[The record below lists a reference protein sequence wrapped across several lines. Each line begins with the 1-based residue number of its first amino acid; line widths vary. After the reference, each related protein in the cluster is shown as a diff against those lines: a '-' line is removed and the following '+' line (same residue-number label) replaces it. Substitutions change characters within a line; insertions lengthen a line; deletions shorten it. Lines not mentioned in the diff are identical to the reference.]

1 MDDRAIEPVRVAVV
15 GLGWW
20 GRRILAGI
28 AASPLLEAVAGVDPD
43 PAAARAACDPH
54 GLATYGSLEEALA
67 HPGLEGVVIVTP
79 HGLHESQV
87 LAAAQAGKHVF
98 CEKPFALGAAAA
110 RRMVRACTERGLRL
124 GVGHE
129 RRFEPAVRALA
140 AKVRAGDL
148 GTLLHIDGHWSHN
161 TMTRPSAPGWR
172 QDAAQAPCGSFT
184 ATGIHVT
191 DLMQSIAG
199 RVAEVDA
206 REAKRSDKFPG
217 RDVLVARLQFASG
230 VTGQLANLAATPF
243 YSRIGVF
250 GDGGWAEIRDHAFG
264 DVADPSELL
273 TRDLALDYEART
285 FRPREVVR
293 LNLEAW
299 AGSVRGVAEYPFTPD
314 QLVHN
319 VEILEAIVASAQRRE
334 PVRIPA
340 SEN

>member
-1 MDDRAIEPVRVAVV
+1 MSTKIAIIGAGGMAAYHAKGFREAGAEIVA
-15 GLGWW
+15 
-20 GRRILAGI
+20 LAD
-28 AASPLLEAVAGVDPD
+28 VN
-43 PAAARAACDPH
+43 AAAA
-54 GLATYGSLEEALA
+54 EK
-67 HPGLEGVVIVTP
+67 
-79 HGLHESQV
+79 
-87 LAAAQAGKHVF
+87 AAAKHGIPRVFSDVAELLRQPDLDAVSIIVPNKFHAPLALQALKAGKHVF

-129 RRFEPAVRALA
+129 RRFEPAVQALA
-140 AKVRAGDL
+140 AKVRAGEL